1 MLRWLRRAIL
11 FGTPIEAAAAQAMGV
26 VDDVAGNLALALE
39 KAMEVTGAAPG
50 AEVATRRQL
59 MLEAMTT
66 TFEDALGAHLA
77 ACDRAMRPVAR
88 GA

>member
-1 MLRWLRRAIL
+1 
-11 FGTPIEAAAAQAMGV
+11 MGV
-26 VDDVAGNLALALE
+26 IDDTAANAALAVE

-50 AEVATRRQL
+50 AELAIRRQL

-77 ACDRAMRPVAR
+77 ACDRVLRSVST
-88 GA
+88 GAA